1 MGSPMSG
8 IHYAGQFFGR
18 RVWTI
23 LGLLGFLS
31 ALVGCSHVP
40 SSSFTPP
47 LEQPLVLS
55 GSHWELLAAD
65 SSRELNAHFKR
76 VPSQGDLKIRVVAKS
91 RDSAFGR
98 AYEKFLEQ
106 ELIKHGIAIT
116 RQSGVGPVINV
127 EVDTYLYSRRTGG
140 RIPFTSNTV
149 ITTLALFGPELFL
162 TSFDTARIS
171 LVGIAAAYDI
181 LRAKSYI
188 TDAEAVLTTT
198 VVNEDEVAYLKSRT
212 FYIEPR
218 DALLYWDSEPLS
230 PLVDSK
236 SPSATPLQLKTIEV
250 TK

>member
-1 MGSPMSG
+1 MSSKSG
-8 IHYAGQFFGR
+8 
-18 RVWTI
+18 
-23 LGLLGFLS
+23 LGLFLWVRIWAVS
-31 ALVGCSHVP
+31 GLMLCMSTLVGCSHVP

-47 LEQPLVLS
+47 IEQPLVLS

-65 SSRELNAHFKR
+65 SSRELNAYFTR
-76 VPSQGDLKIRVVAKS
+76 VPSQENLKVRVVAKS

-106 ELIKHGIAIT
+106 ELMKQGITVT
-116 RQSGVGPVINV
+116 RQSGAGPVINV

-230 PLVDSK
+230 PLIDSE
-236 SPSATPLQLKTIEV
+236 SPSAKPLQLKTIEV

>member
-1 MGSPMSG
+1 MNKWPHQMAELTRCQYYFRLTGSVLCC
-8 IHYAGQFFGR
+8 I
-18 RVWTI
+18 
-23 LGLLGFLS
+23 FL
-31 ALVGCSHVP
+31 AACSHVP

-47 LEQPLVLS
+47 IEQPLVLS
-55 GSHWELLAAD
+55 GSHWELMASESA
-65 SSRELNAHFKR
+65 R
-76 VPSQGDLKIRVVAKS
+76 DLKEHIQSRSGASMDQVRVVAKS

-106 ELIKHGIAIT
+106 ELIKSGVPIT
-116 RQSGVGPVINV
+116 RRAGVGVVVNV

-149 ITTLALFGPELFL
+149 ITTLALFSPELFF
-162 TSFDTARIS
+162 SS
-171 LVGIAAAYDI
+171 LETTRLSVVALAAAYDI

-198 VVNEDEVAYLKSRT
+198 IIKDDEVSFLKSRT

-230 PLVDSK
+230 PLVDSRK
-236 SPSATPLQLKTIEV
+236 SSADALRTKKIEV